1 MKDRRKVTKA
11 VNAWWM
17 EQKDKQVLQ
26 VLRNDQMEGM
36 AGTEN
41 EKGSKREGQGHRKT
55 DYQLLALESS
65 PSLQQSCKFGSQGTG
80 Q

>member
-1 MKDRRKVTKA
+1 MT
-11 VNAWWM
+11 AWWM
-17 EQKDKQVLQ
+17 EQKDQQ

-41 EKGSKREGQGHRKT
+41 EKGYKREGQGH
-55 DYQLLALESS
+55 YQFLALESS

-80 Q
+80 R

>member
-1 MKDRRKVTKA
+1 
-11 VNAWWM
+11 M

-41 EKGSKREGQGHRKT
+41 EKGYEREGQGPRKT
-55 DYQLLALESS
+55 DYQFLALESS
-65 PSLQQSCKFGSQGTG
+65 LSLQQSCKPGSQGTG